1 MKGRILDPQVKVYN
15 TTEENEPSIATLSEG
30 MEVEFGGPKRKAG
43 QMWVPVTLSTGQQAF
58 ISGEARIFPI
68 REGALMQE
76 AVDVHTEPSAESSVK
91 QSLTRNSKMSILEVK
106 KEGDERWVRIRDSAG
121 SEGFIAGD
129 TRIRLVQQ
137 KTKAQGRKNLLSG
150 FMWLVAGGL
159 ITFSGT
165 PSLSGS
171 AFALLGYGAL
181 FFGAA
186 MIIYGVYQVVTAP
199 I

>member
-30 MEVEFGGPKRKAG
+30 MEVEFGGPERKAG

-76 AVDVHTEPSAESSVK
+76 SVDVHTEPSAESSVK